1 MLNLLKLEAQT
12 ERVFMKDSH
21 LIKMM
26 QTFTGSELRSF
37 SRFVDSPYYNTS
49 RSTTL
54 LYYEIKKYY
63 PAFTGS
69 DFSRELLFKKVYPG
83 RKYSSDL
90 MNRLVSNLIKLAE
103 KFISDKA
110 NRFEDLN
117 LLAGLRKRKLK
128 NYFLSGHKKITEK
141 RVFNLYEEDDIMQQL
156 LFDEEYGN
164 YFLDADKY
172 IQWDRHVDLAMEY
185 NLIHF
190 LYRVSQVF
198 RQKTFSSTEKDRKT
212 NAAFHL
218 EECIDL
224 KRLNRQ
230 IANSDVKNK
239 ETICHYLSLVILNST
254 KDKKLYEEIRDY
266 IFGNDLINST
276 NNIYTGYIYLLDF
289 LTDILKQTK
298 GDVRRHYLKEKNR
311 VYKKIES
318 VYFATGR
325 VEMLFVF
332 FRNFVL
338 SGINTGELEWSE
350 YVLKKYLNQI
360 KEKGNEPVGKYYDA
374 LILFHKGMFEE
385 SLEKLSFFKS
395 EKYFMDND
403 IHFYDIRILRL
414 MLYFELNYLQ
424 EALSMVDAFTHLLSR
439 SRKMP
444 AAHKESAV
452 LFATAYRKLLACKAD
467 KKVKSLPELIKKIL
481 EGRSY
486 NGKTW
491 LLNKAKE
498 LHLEESR

>member
-1 MLNLLKLEAQT
+1 
-12 ERVFMKDSH
+12 MKNSQF
-21 LIKMM
+21 IKMM

-37 SRFVDSPYYNTS
+37 SRFVDSPYFNTS
-49 RSTTL
+49 KSTTL
-54 LYYEIKKYY
+54 LYHEIKKYY

-69 DFSRELLFKKVYPG
+69 DLTREQLFKRVYPG

-103 KFISDKA
+103 RFISDKA
-110 NRFEDLN
+110 NRFEELN
-117 LLAGLRKRKLK
+117 LLEGLRKRKLN
-128 NYFLSGHKKITEK
+128 NYFLSGHRKLAEK
-141 RVFNLYEEDDIMQQL
+141 RVFNLYEEDDIMQRL

-164 YFLDADKY
+164 YFLDTDKY
-172 IQWDRHVDLAMEY
+172 IQWDKHLDLSMEY

-198 RQKTFSSTEKDRKT
+198 RQKTFSSTEKDRET

-224 KRLNRQ
+224 KRLHKQ
-230 IANSDVKNK
+230 IANSNVKNK
-239 ETICHYLSLVILNST
+239 ETVCHYLSLVILNST
-254 KDKKLYEEIRDY
+254 KDKRLYEEIRDY
-266 IFGNDLINST
+266 IFGNELINKT
-276 NNIYTGYIYLLDF
+276 NNIYIGYIYLLDF
-289 LTDILKQTK
+289 LTEILKQTK
-298 GDVRRHYLKEKNR
+298 DDERRHYLKEKNR

-318 VYFATGR
+318 VYFASGR

-395 EKYFMDND
+395 EKYSMDNN
-403 IHFYDIRILRL
+403 IHFYDIRILKL

-424 EALSMVDAFTHLLSR
+424 EALSTVDAFSHMLSK
-439 SRKMP
+439 SKKMP

-452 LFATAYRKLLACKAD
+452 LFAASYRKLLACKAD
-467 KKVKSLPELIKKIL
+467 KKVKSLPELIKKIT

-491 LLNKAKE
+491 LINKANQ
-498 LHLEESR
+498 LQLEEPW

>member
-1 MLNLLKLEAQT
+1 
-12 ERVFMKDSH
+12 MKDSH
-21 LIKMM
+21 LIKIM
-26 QTFTGSELRSF
+26 QTFTRSELRSF

-54 LYYEIKKYY
+54 LFNEIIKYY
-63 PAFTGS
+63 PGFEDDDFT
-69 DFSRELLFKKVYPG
+69 RERLFKRVYPD
-83 RKYSSDL
+83 RKYSGDL

-110 NRFEDLN
+110 NRFEELN
-117 LLAGLRKRKLK
+117 LLVALRKRKLN
-128 NYFLSGHKKITEK
+128 NYFLSGHRKFTEK
-141 RVFNLYEEDDIMQQL
+141 RVFNMYEEDDLMQQL

-172 IQWDRHVDLAMEY
+172 IQWDRHLDLAMEY

-190 LYRVSQVF
+190 LYRISQVF
-198 RQKTFSSTEKDRKT
+198 RQKTFSSTVKDRET

-224 KRLNRQ
+224 KRLHRQ
-230 IANSDVKNK
+230 IANSNVKNK
-239 ETICHYLSLVILNST
+239 ETICHYLSLVILNSS
-254 KDKKLYEEIRDY
+254 KDKRLYEEIRDY
-266 IFGNDLINST
+266 IFGNELINRT
-276 NNIYTGYIYLLDF
+276 NNIYIGYIYLLDF

-298 GDVRRHYLKEKNR
+298 GDERKHYLKEKNR

-318 VYFATGR
+318 VYFASGR

-385 SLEKLSFFKS
+385 SLEKLSFLKS

-414 MLYFELNYLQ
+414 MLYFELNFFQ
-424 EALSMVDAFTHLLSR
+424 EALSTVDAFAHLLSK

-444 AAHKESAV
+444 VAHKESAV
-452 LFATAYRKLLACKAD
+452 LFATGYRKLLACKAD
-467 KKVKSLPELIKKIL
+467 KKVKSLPELIKKIT

-491 LLNKAKE
+491 LINKANQ
-498 LHLEESR
+498 LQLEEPW

>member
-1 MLNLLKLEAQT
+1 
-12 ERVFMKDSH
+12 MKNSQF
-21 LIKMM
+21 IKMM

-37 SRFVDSPYYNTS
+37 SRFVDSPYFNTS

-54 LYYEIKKYY
+54 LYHEIKKYY

-69 DFSRELLFKKVYPG
+69 DLTREQLFKRVYPG

-103 KFISDKA
+103 RFISDKA
-110 NRFEDLN
+110 NRFEELN
-117 LLAGLRKRKLK
+117 LLEGLRKRKLN
-128 NYFLSGHKKITEK
+128 NYFLSGHRKLAEK
-141 RVFNLYEEDDIMQQL
+141 RVFNLYEEDDIMQRL
-156 LFDEEYGN
+156 LLDEEYGN
-164 YFLDADKY
+164 YFLDTDKY
-172 IQWDRHVDLAMEY
+172 IQWDKHLDLSMEY

-198 RQKTFSSTEKDRKT
+198 RQKTFSSTEKDRET

-224 KRLNRQ
+224 KRLHKQ
-230 IANSDVKNK
+230 IANSNVKNK

-254 KDKKLYEEIRDY
+254 KDKRLYEEIRDY
-266 IFGNDLINST
+266 IFGNELINKT
-276 NNIYTGYIYLLDF
+276 NNIYIGYIYLLDF
-289 LTDILKQTK
+289 LTEILKQTK
-298 GDVRRHYLKEKNR
+298 DDERRHYLKEKNR

-318 VYFATGR
+318 VYFASGR

-395 EKYFMDND
+395 EKYSMDNN
-403 IHFYDIRILRL
+403 IHFYDIRILKL

-424 EALSMVDAFTHLLSR
+424 EALSTVDAFSHMLSK
-439 SRKMP
+439 SKKMP

-452 LFATAYRKLLACKAD
+452 LFAASYRKLLACKAD
-467 KKVKSLPELIKKIL
+467 KKVKSLPELIKKIT

-491 LLNKAKE
+491 LINKANQ
-498 LHLEESR
+498 LLLEEPW